1 MRKSNYIN
9 IILAMIYLV
18 LEVLNA
24 SSSNLLEIM
33 LHNNTPTLI
42 IGNIIRIISM
52 SSFLFILLGLL
63 RDNKMAKLNSFYL
76 IMPFTI
82 AELMFSNDYIYIS
95 PMSIFEMI
103 IYYVNHIFINLTF
116 LIYINIKRLH
126 NVCTF

>member
-76 IMPFTI
+76 IRKTMR
-82 AELMFSNDYIYIS
+82 A
-95 PMSIFEMI
+95 
-103 IYYVNHIFINLTF
+103 
-116 LIYINIKRLH
+116 
-126 NVCTF
+126 

>member
-76 IMPFTI
+76 IMPF
-82 AELMFSNDYIYIS
+82 
-95 PMSIFEMI
+95 
-103 IYYVNHIFINLTF
+103 
-116 LIYINIKRLH
+116 
-126 NVCTF
+126 